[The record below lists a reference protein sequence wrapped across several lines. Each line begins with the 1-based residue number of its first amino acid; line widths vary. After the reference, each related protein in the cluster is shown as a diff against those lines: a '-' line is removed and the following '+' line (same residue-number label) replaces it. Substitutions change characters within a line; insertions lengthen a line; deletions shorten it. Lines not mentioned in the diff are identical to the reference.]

1 MQVGERAQ
9 QSVFFTSLLGRSD
22 VQLTLGPLIQS
33 KDPIS
38 WMWTL
43 SPREGEEFALS
54 HGIS

>member
-43 SPREGEEFALS
+43 SPREGDEFALS